1 MKGID
6 TMMNVS
12 SYLSNANSVEN
23 LSKRL
28 EILRKLPSEPFYASD
43 LGISGGLINSL
54 CQYGIIKE
62 VPSMK
67 KDAFVCVDEDE
78 ELYKKIVVHCWVV
91 KDWNLMMM
99 QMGRHCKNVVDV
111 MRSHLPILL

>member
-1 MKGID
+1 
-6 TMMNVS
+6 MMNVS
-12 SYLSNANSVEN
+12 TFLSNANSVEN

-28 EILRKLPSEPFYASD
+28 EILTKLPKAPFYASD

-54 CQYGIIKE
+54 CHHGIIKE

-78 ELYKKIVVHCWVV
+78 ELYKKVVVLGWEV
-91 KDWNLMMM
+91 KDYTLMVA
-99 QMGRHCKNVVDV
+99 QTARHCKNVVDL
-111 MRSHLPILL
+111 MRSYIPLL

>member
-1 MKGID
+1 
-6 TMMNVS
+6 MMNVS
-12 SYLSNANSVEN
+12 TFLSNANSVEN

-54 CQYGIIKE
+54 CQCGIIKE
-62 VPSMK
+62 VISMR

-78 ELYKKIVVHCWVV
+78 ELYKKVMVHGWVV
-91 KDWNLMMM
+91 KDWNLMQI
-99 QMGRHCKNVVDV
+99 QMGRHCKNVVDL
-111 MRSHLPILL
+111 MRSYLPILL